1 MAHRRITDDNQKVW
15 DVWEVNVSGSTRR
28 IVVPADM
35 QSGWLA
41 FQCGEERRRLA
52 PPPASWNEM
61 SDTALL
67 RLISQATPIRPRV
80 IRS

>member
-1 MAHRRITDDNQKVW
+1 MTHRRIIDDDQKVW

-35 QSGWLA
+35 QAGWLA
-41 FQCGEERRRLA
+41 FQCGDERRRLI
-52 PPPASWNEM
+52 PLPPAWTEM

-67 RLISQATPIRPRV
+67 HLKSQASPIRPRV